1 MESFLDK
8 KLENMSNFAEKLVI
22 WYQANKRLL
31 PWRDSQNP
39 YFIWL
44 SEVILQQ
51 TRVAQGLPYYL
62 RFVEHFPTVQALA
75 KAEESQIL
83 RLWQGL
89 GYYSRARNLHTT
101 AKTVSEKYKGVFP
114 TQYAELLKL
123 KGIGTYTAAAI
134 ASFSTG
140 EKVAVLD
147 GNVFRVLARNFGI
160 FEDILS
166 GKAKKIFT
174 ETAQELLPE
183 GNSTEYNQAIMEFGA
198 LHCKPANPDCENC
211 IFQVSCYAF
220 AHKKQQE
227 LPVKIKK
234 TKIRHRQFDY
244 LIWEHEDKVLMK
256 IREGKDI
263 WQGLYDFDLI
273 ENTDFLETDFGKKM
287 EIKSISPTFAHS
299 LTHQILNVRF
309 VRLEIKEKAF
319 FEQIKQE
326 KGLQIF
332 QRKELDALPKP
343 ILIANYLA
351 NHFF

>member
-1 MESFLDK
+1 
-8 KLENMSNFAEKLVI
+8 MSNFSEKLVV
-22 WYQANKRLL
+22 WYQENKRLL

-51 TRVAQGLPYYL
+51 TRVVQGLPYYL
-62 RFVEHFPTVQALA
+62 RFVEQFPTVQDLA
-75 KAEESQIL
+75 KAEESEVL

-101 AKTVSEKYKGVFP
+101 AKMICEKYKGIFP
-114 TQYAELLKL
+114 TQYSELLKL

-140 EKVAVLD
+140 ERVAVLD

-160 FEDILS
+160 FEDIAS

-174 ETAQELLPE
+174 ETAQELLPV
-183 GNSTEYNQAIMEFGA
+183 GSSTEYNQAVMEFGA
-198 LHCKPANPDCENC
+198 LHCKPANPDCINC

-220 AHKKQQE
+220 THKKQQD

-234 TKIRHRQFDY
+234 TKIRLRQFDY
-244 LIWEHEDKVLMK
+244 LVWEHEDKVLMK
-256 IREGKDI
+256 ARTGKDI
-263 WQGLYDFDLI
+263 WQGLYDFDLL
-273 ENTDFLETDFGKKM
+273 ENIDFFETDFGKKM
-287 EIKSISPTFAHS
+287 EIKSISPIFAHT
-299 LTHQILNVRF
+299 LTHQTLHVRF

-332 QRKELDALPKP
+332 QRNELEALPKP